1 MSVTIGLKLDLPG
14 EAIEGKAPIIF
25 LGRPGARALLLE
37 CATRLEQYAAQQL
50 EELRFHKDQL
60 DKNGAA
66 DKEVA
71 ASLISLHALADR
83 ALDDAATLRAAI
95 ASTVELTHVT
105 RDEGNTK

>member
-1 MSVTIGLKLDLPG
+1 MPFTIGLKLDLPG

-25 LGRPGARALLLE
+25 LGRPGARAFLLE

-71 ASLISLHALADR
+71 ASLLSLHALADR
-83 ALDDAATLRAAI
+83 AFADAAAVRAAI
-95 ASTVELTHVT
+95 ASTVELAPITPE
-105 RDEGNTK
+105 EGNTK